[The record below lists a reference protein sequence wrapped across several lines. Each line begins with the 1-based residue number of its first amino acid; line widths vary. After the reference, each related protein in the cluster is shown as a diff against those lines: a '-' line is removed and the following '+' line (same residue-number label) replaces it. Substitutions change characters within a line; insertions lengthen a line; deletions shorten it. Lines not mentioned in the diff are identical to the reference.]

1 MEMQKTELGQAQ
13 VAEAL
18 LRMKKLILHEN
29 VIHEFKSEGKINRSE
44 FGGILYWLD
53 EKENGMVKEWEEE
66 TGNMVYHVIKNH
78 TDLGVLYSFLYV
90 SKYTEEWESDMAD
103 LEEGYAFVYVWVED
117 DPIFYEYGTI
127 GIKPSIGGVRRTA

>member
-1 MEMQKTELGQAQ
+1 MQKTELGQAQ

-18 LRMKKLILHEN
+18 LRMKKLKLHEN

-117 DPIFYEYGTI
+117 DPIFSEYGTI